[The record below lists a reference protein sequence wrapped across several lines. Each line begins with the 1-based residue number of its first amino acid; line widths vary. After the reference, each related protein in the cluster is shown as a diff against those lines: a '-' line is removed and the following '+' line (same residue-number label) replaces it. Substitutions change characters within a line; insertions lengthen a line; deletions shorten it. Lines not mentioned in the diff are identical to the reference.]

1 MIANRGGFGK
11 SADGGQAFRPCA
23 PLYRL
28 GGAQT
33 GLGLRQEGI
42 AARGNIHRVFK
53 RRREFGI
60 RRQRFEVCGGK
71 PGQIV
76 EMGLR

>member
-1 MIANRGGFGK
+1 
-11 SADGGQAFRPCA
+11 
-23 PLYRL
+23 L